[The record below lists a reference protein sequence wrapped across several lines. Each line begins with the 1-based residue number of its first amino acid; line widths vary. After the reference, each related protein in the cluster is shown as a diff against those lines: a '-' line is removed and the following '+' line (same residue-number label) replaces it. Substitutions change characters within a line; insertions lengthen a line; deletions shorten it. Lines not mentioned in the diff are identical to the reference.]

1 MDKLGWDK
9 WVWDWRGCVLPCYI
23 TDLAS
28 HPAASHAAASQPA
41 ASHSAAMD
49 FRFTFKA
56 KNWVDDPD
64 DFPLQFYFAFVKA
77 QLNTGKQEETALCA
91 NLNKGAYS
99 AHLPAGDGN
108 NEVLLVKGAVMD
120 KYEGT
125 TKFGQMITVRKP
137 LTPPGNL
144 LSRCACAFCS
154 SQGEHYR

>member
-1 MDKLGWDK
+1 ML
-9 WVWDWRGCVLPCYI
+9 LPL
-23 TDLAS
+23 TT
-28 HPAASHAAASQPA
+28 AASHAAPLY
-41 ASHSAAMD
+41 
-49 FRFTFKA
+49 FRFNFKA

-125 TKFGQMITVRKP
+125 TKFSKMITVRKP
-137 LTPPGNL
+137 LTPPGTYTATLPHCSHALSNGPLQSTCIWVRL
-144 LSRCACAFCS
+144 LVCVGAI
-154 SQGEHYR
+154 G

>member
-1 MDKLGWDK
+1 ML
-9 WVWDWRGCVLPCYI
+9 LPL
-23 TDLAS
+23 TT
-28 HPAASHAAASQPA
+28 AASHAAPLY
-41 ASHSAAMD
+41 
-49 FRFTFKA
+49 FRFNFKA

-125 TKFGQMITVRKP
+125 TKFSKMITVRKP
-137 LTPPGNL
+137 LTPPGTSAATL
-144 LSRCACAFCS
+144 LTPTAPKPSLMALSIRLAFGFDCLCV
-154 SQGEHYR
+154 GAIG